1 MHHDNAPIRTAK
13 SSSTNEIPWV
23 ICIYVSRLSH
33 LLSGIWC
40 SNRSVV
46 ATCRQHVST
55 GLTSPITGFEPYRMN
70 TDIKMRDMQKDGK
83 GRPVMVLNAE
93 VG

>member
-1 MHHDNAPIRTAK
+1 MGDLYLRFKTIT
-13 SSSTNEIPWV
+13 SIIGYLV
-23 ICIYVSRLSH
+23 FQQVC
-33 LLSGIWC
+33 C
-40 SNRSVV
+40 V
-46 ATCRQHVST
+46 ATFRQHVST